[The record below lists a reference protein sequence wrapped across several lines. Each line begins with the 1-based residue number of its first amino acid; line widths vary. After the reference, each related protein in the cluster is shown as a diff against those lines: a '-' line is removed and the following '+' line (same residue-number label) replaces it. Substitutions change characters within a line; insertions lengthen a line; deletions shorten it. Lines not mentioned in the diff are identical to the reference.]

1 MAATILTSGIA
12 ALLLIAAWNDIA
24 TRLIRNIVPISIAGL
39 AILLRLHSG
48 LLPTLYSLIVAQ
60 VVFVL
65 LLWLASRGWL
75 GGGDVKLAAALTLA
89 LPPTAVWDFITA
101 TTVCGGILAL
111 PYIAMA
117 RLQPF
122 ALALARAPR
131 GGQRQMPEGLLA
143 RVTRA
148 DEARRLR
155 QGGPLPYAVAIC
167 AGGIITL
174 FLTVG

>member
-1 MAATILTSGIA
+1 MAATILSSGIA

-24 TRLIRNIVPISIAGL
+24 TRLIRNIIPISIAGL
-39 AILLRLHSG
+39 AILLRLQSG
-48 LLPTLYSLIVAQ
+48 LLPTLYSLILAQ

-89 LPPTAVWDFITA
+89 LPPAAIWDFITV

-111 PYIAMA
+111 PYIAMR

-131 GGQRQMPEGLLA
+131 GGQHQMPEGFLA

-148 DEARRLR
+148 EARRLR